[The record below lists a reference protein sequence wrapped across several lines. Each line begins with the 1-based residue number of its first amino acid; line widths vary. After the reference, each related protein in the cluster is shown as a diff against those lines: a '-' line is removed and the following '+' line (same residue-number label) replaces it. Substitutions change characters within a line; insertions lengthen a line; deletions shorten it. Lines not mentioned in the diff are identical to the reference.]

1 MVEFSSLRH
10 LKAMQRR
17 QVRRLKI
24 RQWLLLVLR
33 MLIILMVVLAFARPT
48 ATEGEIGSH
57 ASVSAVVLLDNS
69 ASMSRY
75 VSDGSLFEIARR
87 RTRELL
93 ETFSQS
99 DQVCLLPL
107 VNLPTGTATF
117 ASAAVALDR
126 LEQVQVG
133 WKEGD
138 LQTVL
143 ESSGDLLSR
152 ADNLVREMYIVTD
165 RQRHSLPDQ
174 ELFGGIDARVYLVD
188 LPLEEAENR
197 GIVSVD
203 LGGQLIL
210 PGHDFDLTATIK
222 NYGPERGTELIAS
235 CFLDDRRVAQKEFE
249 IAGGAETTVRFTQMV
264 SQTGFHSGYVEIS
277 DDRFLADNRY
287 CFSFRIPDKF
297 GVLIINGDEAAD
309 YMKLALVPN
318 PDIQQY
324 WSVKEATPQQL
335 TGVNLRDYDVFL
347 LAGAPALNSSHVVR
361 IKNHVKRGKALFVS
375 FGGATDIENFNRTWS
390 DVTGI
395 LYDEPVKQTFTRAG
409 YYTLQSVDLNH
420 PVFSV
425 FDFEAD
431 RPPQIKFFTL
441 PRMHVTGDART
452 LIRFTGDRPALVES
466 SYGSGKVLTFTGP
479 MAPYYTDLVSHGFFV
494 PMISRIAE
502 YLASD
507 LSSLEVCLF
516 TDENITRS
524 LSLTGTVTDPV
535 ELITPDSTSFYIPPE
550 EEHGTLV
557 VRVQPADRAG
567 IYHLRYHGR
576 EIDRFAVNINP
587 VECDLTSVDPDQF
600 AAALGASDYRWLGTD
615 ATLSDEISAYRIG
628 RELWQIFLW
637 LAILFLVVEMILG
650 RGSPDM
656 E

>member
-1 MVEFSSLRH
+1 VVEFSSLRH

-87 RTRELL
+87 RTQELL

-210 PGHDFDLTATIK
+210 PGHDFD
-222 NYGPERGTELIAS
+222 PP
-235 CFLDDRRVAQKEFE
+235 
-249 IAGGAETTVRFTQMV
+249 V
-264 SQTGFHSGYVEIS
+264 S
-277 DDRFLADNRY
+277 L
-287 CFSFRIPDKF
+287 
-297 GVLIINGDEAAD
+297 
-309 YMKLALVPN
+309 M
-318 PDIQQY
+318 
-324 WSVKEATPQQL
+324 
-335 TGVNLRDYDVFL
+335 
-347 LAGAPALNSSHVVR
+347 
-361 IKNHVKRGKALFVS
+361 
-375 FGGATDIENFNRTWS
+375 TD
-390 DVTGI
+390 G
-395 LYDEPVKQTFTRAG
+395 
-409 YYTLQSVDLNH
+409 
-420 PVFSV
+420 
-425 FDFEAD
+425 
-431 RPPQIKFFTL
+431 
-441 PRMHVTGDART
+441 
-452 LIRFTGDRPALVES
+452 
-466 SYGSGKVLTFTGP
+466 
-479 MAPYYTDLVSHGFFV
+479 
-494 PMISRIAE
+494 
-502 YLASD
+502 
-507 LSSLEVCLF
+507 
-516 TDENITRS
+516 
-524 LSLTGTVTDPV
+524 
-535 ELITPDSTSFYIPPE
+535 
-550 EEHGTLV
+550 
-557 VRVQPADRAG
+557 
-567 IYHLRYHGR
+567 
-576 EIDRFAVNINP
+576 
-587 VECDLTSVDPDQF
+587 
-600 AAALGASDYRWLGTD
+600 
-615 ATLSDEISAYRIG
+615 
-628 RELWQIFLW
+628 
-637 LAILFLVVEMILG
+637 
-650 RGSPDM
+650 
-656 E
+656 